1 MIIRFSPSLRDYP
14 LDMDR
19 EGDVLMLNGE
29 VFDFSRLLEG
39 ATLPADAISSEWF
52 KGEVTRVGGELEMT
66 ILLPHG
72 LNAPESTRFATE
84 LVVTEDGT
92 VDLPIYNEV
101 VEDEQHQL
109 EPDGNEGDEGGAGTG
124 GAEDSG
130 YPGAPEPEV
139 GS

>member
-29 VFDFSRLLEG
+29 VFDFSPLLEG
-39 ATLPADAISSEWF
+39 ATLPAEAISSEWF

-130 YPGAPEPEV
+130 DPGAPEPEV

>member
-1 MIIRFSPSLRDYP
+1 MKIKLTPSYRDYL

-29 VFDFSRLLEG
+29 VFDFSPLLEG
-39 ATLPADAISSEWF
+39 ATLPAEAISSEWF

-72 LNAPESTRFATE
+72 LSAPESTRFATE
-84 LVVTEDGT
+84 LVVTQDGT
-92 VDLPIYNEV
+92 VDLPVYDEV

-109 EPDGNEGDEGGAGTG
+109 EPDGNEGDEGSAGAG

-130 YPGAPEPEV
+130 YPGTPEQEV

>member
-1 MIIRFSPSLRDYP
+1 MIIQFSPSYREFP
-14 LDMDR
+14 LDMNR

-29 VFDFSRLLEG
+29 IFDFSPLMEG
-39 ATLPADAISSEWF
+39 ATLPAGAISSDWF
-52 KGEVTRVGGELEMT
+52 IKEVSRVEGELELT

-72 LNAPESTRFATE
+72 PNAPESTRFATE

-92 VDLPIYNEV
+92 VDLPVYDEV
-101 VEDEQHQL
+101 VEDAQHQL
-109 EPDGNEGDEGGAGTG
+109 EPDGNEGDEGNAGAG

-130 YPGAPEPEV
+130 EPGTPEQEV